1 MPPLYLFLCLSL
13 IAATAFAF
21 TSHHHC
27 SHVSNNYD
35 ANIRRKGIPTVF
47 VLGTIQMKG
56 KSSST
61 ELFPAPTSTN
71 GTPSPPLK
79 TRHSSSSNSNK
90 EMSRNVDPTTI
101 PCQWLRLFWVVL
113 MMMLHVALPVA
124 ASTTTHYPEAY
135 SYWQVLD
142 LVNAPA
148 LPSVNAP
155 ALPSVV
161 FQSEEYSYWQV
172 FGLLAAPGLS
182 GVVGFIIALPWLIRS
197 PKRK

>member
-1 MPPLYLFLCLSL
+1 MPRLYLFLRLSL
-13 IAATAFAF
+13 IAAPALAF

-47 VLGTIQMKG
+47 VLSTIQVKG
-56 KSSST
+56 KPSST
-61 ELFPAPTSTN
+61 EMFPASTSTN

-79 TRHSSSSNSNK
+79 PRHGSSSNK
-90 EMSRNVDPTTI
+90 EMSRKVDPITV

-124 ASTTTHYPEAY
+124 AETTHYPEAY

-182 GVVGFIIALPWLIRS
+182 WVVGFLIALPWLIRS

>member
-1 MPPLYLFLCLSL
+1 
-13 IAATAFAF
+13 
-21 TSHHHC
+21 
-27 SHVSNNYD
+27 
-35 ANIRRKGIPTVF
+35 
-47 VLGTIQMKG
+47 
-56 KSSST
+56 
-61 ELFPAPTSTN
+61 
-71 GTPSPPLK
+71 
-79 TRHSSSSNSNK
+79 
-90 EMSRNVDPTTI
+90 
-101 PCQWLRLFWVVL
+101 
-113 MMMLHVALPVA
+113 LPVA

-182 GVVGFIIALPWLIRS
+182 GVVGFILALPWLIRS